1 MSMISKLKYVGV
13 NREDLIQIYCLFIRS
28 RTEYCSVV
36 FHNSLTQAQEKK
48 IEIIQKTSLK
58 IILQDQ
64 YEGYEAA
71 CQLTGLS
78 SLVQRREARSLTFA
92 RRCLDSPEMSRLFP
106 RFGHLPQQELRDRDT
121 FVVNFA
127 RTVNYQQSAIVHC
140 QNQLNH
146 YMHELNNKKREEEK
160 GKEERW
166 REWMEQL
173 DERLRRRREGQGGR
187 EEGG

>member
-1 MSMISKLKYVGV
+1 
-13 NREDLIQIYCLFIRS
+13 
-28 RTEYCSVV
+28 
-36 FHNSLTQAQEKK
+36 
-48 IEIIQKTSLK
+48 
-58 IILQDQ
+58 
-64 YEGYEAA
+64 
-71 CQLTGLS
+71 
-78 SLVQRREARSLTFA
+78 
-92 RRCLDSPEMSRLFP
+92 MSRFFP
-106 RFGHLPQQELRDRDT
+106 RHGHLPQQELRDRDT